1 MRSLTIKLILAFLV
15 ISLTVAALGAF
26 FAWRVTTHEFQTFV
40 VDRIQDDFIA
50 MVSSYYQEH
59 GSWLGILKKYPPRP
73 PLQQIQPQDP
83 GNQQPAPI
91 SFTLVDQTG
100 IVLLPSG
107 PYRPHD
113 RVSADVLS
121 EGTPVEIEGQI
132 VGAVLITGK
141 VPELNPVE
149 QRYLKRTNQ
158 ALLLA
163 ALSATGIALILGIL
177 LARSLT
183 RPLRELTT
191 ATRAVARGDLEQ
203 QVAVRS
209 QDELGELTAAFNQM
223 STDLARATQS
233 RRQMTADIAHDLRT
247 PLTVIGG
254 YLESMHDGV
263 LQPTPERLEM
273 MQTEVG
279 HLKRLVDDLRTLS
292 LADAG
297 SLTLN
302 KIEIT
307 PKALLLRVTDIYQLL
322 AEKIEVSLTAR
333 ISPDLPLVCV
343 DEERLVQVLGNLV
356 SNALRYT
363 PKGGQIIVE
372 AKGSDDSVL
381 LSVQDTGIGI
391 TAEDLSRIFERFY
404 RVDQSRRQNE
414 GESGLGLSIAR
425 SIIEAHG
432 GTIAV
437 ESEMGRGTKFTITLP
452 SCT

>member
-40 VDRIQDDFIA
+40 VDRIQDEFIA

-73 PLQQIQPQDP
+73 PLQTQSQDQDNP
-83 GNQQPAPI
+83 KPAPI
-91 SFTLVDQTG
+91 SFALVDQNG

-113 RVSADVLS
+113 RVPANVLS
-121 EGTPVEIEGQI
+121 EGTPIEIEGQI
-132 VGAVLITGK
+132 VGTALITGQ

-163 ALSATGIALILGIL
+163 ALSATGIALILGVL

-191 ATRAVARGDLEQ
+191 ATRAMARGDLEQ
-203 QVAVRS
+203 RVAVRS

-263 LQPTPERLEM
+263 LQPTPDRLEM

-279 HLKRLVDDLRTLS
+279 HLKRLVNDLRTLS

-372 AKGSDDSVL
+372 AKHSDDSVL

>member
-1 MRSLTIKLILAFLV
+1 MKSLTIKLILAFLV

-40 VDRIQDDFIA
+40 VDRIRDEFIS

-59 GSWLGILKKYPPRP
+59 GSWVGIGKKLAPRP
-73 PLQQIQPQDP
+73 PLPQSQDP
-83 GNQQPAPI
+83 DNPKPAPI
-91 SFTLVDQTG
+91 SFALVDQNG

-113 RVSADVLS
+113 RVPASVLS
-121 EGTPVEIEGQI
+121 EGTPVEIDGQI
-132 VGAVLITGK
+132 VGAALITGK
-141 VPELNPVE
+141 VPELNQVE

-163 ALSATGIALILGIL
+163 ALSATGIALILGVL

-203 QVAVRS
+203 QVTVRS

-254 YLESMHDGV
+254 YLESMRDGV
-263 LQPTPERLEM
+263 LKPTPDRLEM

-279 HLKRLVDDLRTLS
+279 HLKRLVNDLRTLS

-372 AKGSDDSVL
+372 AKRSDDSVE

-437 ESEMGRGTKFTITLP
+437 ESEMGRGTKFNITLP

>member
-1 MRSLTIKLILAFLV
+1 MKSLTIKLILAFLV

-26 FAWRVTTHEFQTFV
+26 FAWRVTTYEFQTFV

-59 GSWLGILKKYPPRP
+59 GSWFGILKKYPPRP
-73 PLQQIQPQDP
+73 PLQTQSQ
-83 GNQQPAPI
+83 API
-91 SFTLVDQTG
+91 SFALVDQTG

-113 RVSADVLS
+113 RVPPNVLS
-121 EGTPVEIEGQI
+121 EGTPIEIEGQI
-132 VGAVLITGK
+132 VGTALITGQ
-141 VPELNPVE
+141 VPELNSVE

-163 ALSATGIALILGIL
+163 ALSATGIALILGIM

-191 ATRAVARGDLEQ
+191 AARAVARGDLEQ
-203 QVAVRS
+203 RVAVRS

-254 YLESMHDGV
+254 YLESMRDGV
-263 LQPTPERLEM
+263 LQPTPDRLEM
-273 MQTEVG
+273 MQAEVG

-292 LADAG
+292 LADTG
-297 SLTLN
+297 SLTLD
-302 KIEIT
+302 KHEISPQT
-307 PKALLLRVTDIYQLL
+307 LLLRVTDIYQLI

-333 ISPDLPLVCV
+333 IAPALPLVSV

-363 PKGGQIIVE
+363 PKGGQIILE
-372 AKGSDDSVL
+372 ARLGVDSVL

-391 TAEDLSRIFERFY
+391 TAEDLSRIFDRFY
-404 RVDQSRRQNE
+404 RADQSRRQNE

-432 GTIAV
+432 GTIEV

-452 SCT
+452 LST

>member
-1 MRSLTIKLILAFLV
+1 MKSLTIKLILAFLV

-26 FAWRVTTHEFQTFV
+26 FAWRVTTYEFQTFV
-40 VDRIQDDFIA
+40 VDRIQDEFIA

-73 PLQQIQPQDP
+73 PLQTQSQDP
-83 GNQQPAPI
+83 DNQKQAPI

-107 PYRPHD
+107 SYRPHD
-113 RVSADVLS
+113 RVPANVLS
-121 EGTPVEIEGQI
+121 EGTPIEIEGQI
-132 VGAVLITGK
+132 VGTALITGQ
-141 VPELNPVE
+141 VPELNQVE

-203 QVAVRS
+203 RVAVRS

-254 YLESMHDGV
+254 YLESMRDGV
-263 LQPTPERLEM
+263 LKPTPDRLEM
-273 MQTEVG
+273 MQAEVG

-297 SLTLN
+297 SLTLD
-302 KIEIT
+302 KHEISPQT
-307 PKALLLRVTDIYQLL
+307 LLLRVTDIYQLI

-333 ISPDLPLVCV
+333 IAPALPVVTV

-363 PKGGQIIVE
+363 PKGGQIILE
-372 AKGSDDSVL
+372 AKRGVDSVL

-391 TAEDLSRIFERFY
+391 TAEDLSRIFDRFY
-404 RVDQSRRQNE
+404 RADQSRRQNE

-432 GTIAV
+432 GTIEV
-437 ESEMGRGTKFTITLP
+437 ESEMGCGTKFTITLP
-452 SCT
+452 VST

>member
-26 FAWRVTTHEFQTFV
+26 FAWRVTTNEFQTFV
-40 VDRIQDDFIA
+40 VDRIQDEFIA

-73 PLQQIQPQDP
+73 PLQTQSQGPD
-83 GNQQPAPI
+83 NQKQVPI
-91 SFTLVDQTG
+91 SYALVDQTG

-113 RVSADVLS
+113 RVPADVLA
-121 EGTPVEIEGQI
+121 EGTPIEIEGQI
-132 VGAVLITGK
+132 VGTALITGQ
-141 VPELNPVE
+141 VPELNSVE

-183 RPLRELTT
+183 RPLRELTA

-254 YLESMHDGV
+254 YLESMRDGV
-263 LQPTPERLEM
+263 LKPTPDRLEM
-273 MQTEVG
+273 MQAEVS

-297 SLTLN
+297 SLTLD
-302 KIEIT
+302 KHEISPQT
-307 PKALLLRVTDIYQLL
+307 LLLRVTDIYQLI

-333 ISPDLPLVCV
+333 IESDLPLVSV

-363 PKGGQIIVE
+363 PKGGQIILE
-372 AKGSDDSVL
+372 AKRGVDSVL

-391 TAEDLSRIFERFY
+391 TAEDLSRIFDRFY
-404 RVDQSRRQNE
+404 RADQSRRQNE

-432 GTIAV
+432 GTIEV
-437 ESEMGRGTKFTITLP
+437 ESEMGRGTKFTINLP
-452 SCT
+452 VST